1 MGNGQGV
8 GEALDF
14 RFPGEGSVEQGI
26 EQGRLLGD
34 RRPAKHGDHQHADD
48 RRRCRNSHLD
58 GNVEVV
64 EEGHGAPAS
73 AGGRWRERSGMALGR
88 RNLRLPHNAT
98 PVDEAL
104 QEQVPVL
111 APALISRRLAGRHRH
126 RRVIMAGKLISMTI
140 AFAFAPDL

>member
-1 MGNGQGV
+1 M
-8 GEALDF
+8 
-14 RFPGEGSVEQGI
+14 
-26 EQGRLLGD
+26 
-34 RRPAKHGDHQHADD
+34 
-48 RRRCRNSHLD
+48 
-58 GNVEVV
+58 
-64 EEGHGAPAS
+64 
-73 AGGRWRERSGMALGR
+73 
-88 RNLRLPHNAT
+88 PHNAT